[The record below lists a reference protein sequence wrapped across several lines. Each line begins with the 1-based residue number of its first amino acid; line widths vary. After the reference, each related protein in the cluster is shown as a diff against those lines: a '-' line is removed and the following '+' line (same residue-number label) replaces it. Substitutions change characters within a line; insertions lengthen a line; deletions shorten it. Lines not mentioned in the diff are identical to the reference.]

1 MTIVAILIAALIAI
15 FAIYWYTR
23 RKNEDLRYILTSQLL
38 YLWMETKNPRYRREY
53 ERRLKLC
60 GLDPET
66 IQKTLEFEKA
76 IFQKFPRPEML
87 DPKFIASPL
96 LTLGSPFLPK
106 PIDHYET
113 NFEYPL
119 SYVIRISDE
128 ADYHF
133 WHSHERNLP
142 KEVWTEIF
150 VLSER
155 GGQRLFLPF
164 ATHFLREL
172 GWTVQN
178 MNTFSYHEQGMLD
191 KYRWNK
197 TMTRAAKNPWQ
208 G

>member
-1 MTIVAILIAALIAI
+1 MTIETILAVVLIAI

-38 YLWMETKNPRYRREY
+38 YLWIETKKPRYRLEY
-53 ERRLKLC
+53 ERRLKMC
-60 GLDPET
+60 GLAPET
-66 IQKTLEFEKA
+66 IRKTMEFEKA

-87 DPKFIASPL
+87 DPQFVARPL
-96 LTLGSPFLPK
+96 LTLGKPFLPN
-106 PIDHYET
+106 PVDHYKT

-133 WHSHERNLP
+133 WNSHERHLS

-150 VLSER
+150 CLSEK

-164 ATHFLREL
+164 ATHLLQEL
-172 GWTVQN
+172 GWTVKN
-178 MNTFSYHEQGMLD
+178 VNTFSYNEQGMLD

-197 TMTRAAKNPWQ
+197 TMTGAAKNPWQ